1 MSTRRTARFT
11 LGLAAGAASLLVLAS
26 PATAATGA
34 WTTSPTP
41 NTGLG
46 NDSLNGAGAITDSD
60 AWAVGTTF
68 VAPGPNGV
76 TAMPL
81 ALHWNGTAW
90 ATVATPA
97 VSVNT
102 VLTGVAGASAADVW
116 AVGFSP
122 LGYHSSVPAMMHWNG
137 SAWSPAAQPATSGA
151 LAAVADLGARD
162 AWAVGRA
169 GRFGPQLIEHWD
181 GTAWTTMSAP
191 QPDPTYTAGS
201 QLLAI
206 SARAANDVWALGRSS
221 TAGAYA
227 EHWNGT
233 SWSLS
238 RLAAGAGDLPSA
250 VVAVGA
256 NDVWATVN
264 TYNGGNAYIQHWNG
278 TAWSVSTTRPATEY
292 PTLAGITAR
301 SATDIWAVG
310 GFLGN
315 INTPSPTREIRT
327 LHWDGTQWAV
337 GTAPNGGGSQLGGSA
352 LAPGGTR
359 SWAVG
364 TSADAFVLT
373 RTN

>member
-1 MSTRRTARFT
+1 
-11 LGLAAGAASLLVLAS
+11 LAAGTASLLVLAS

-34 WTTSPTP
+34 WSISPTP
-41 NTGLG
+41 NSGRG
-46 NDSLNGAGAITDSD
+46 NDSLNGVGAISDSD

-68 VAPGPNGV
+68 IVPDANGV
-76 TAMPL
+76 TAVPL

-97 VSVNT
+97 VTVST
-102 VLTGVAGASAADVW
+102 VLTDVAGASATDAW
-116 AVGFSP
+116 AVGYSP
-122 LGYHSSVPAMMHWNG
+122 LGYHSSAPVVLRWTG
-137 SAWSPAAQPATSGA
+137 SAWSAAVQPAASGA
-151 LAAVADLGARD
+151 LAAVADLGPGN

-181 GTAWTTMSAP
+181 GTAWTSVSAP

-201 QLLAI
+201 QLLAV

-221 TAGAYA
+221 TVGAYA

-233 SWSLS
+233 AWSLS
-238 RLAAGAGDLPSA
+238 LLAAGSGDLPSA
-250 VVAVGA
+250 VVAVGS

-264 TYNGGNAYIQHWNG
+264 TYNGGNSYVQHWNG
-278 TAWSVSTTRPATEY
+278 TAWSVSATRPATEY

-327 LHWDGTQWAV
+327 LHWSGTQWTA

-352 LAPGGTR
+352 LAPGGAR

-364 TSADAFVLT
+364 TSAGAFVLS
-373 RTN
+373 RTD

>member
-1 MSTRRTARFT
+1 M
-11 LGLAAGAASLLVLAS
+11 AG
-26 PATAATGA
+26 PATAATV
-34 WTTSPTP
+34 WSVSPTP
-41 NTGLG
+41 SSGLG
-46 NDSLNGAGAITDSD
+46 NDSLNGAGAVSDSD

-68 VAPGPNGV
+68 IAPDANGV
-76 TAMPL
+76 TAVPL
-81 ALHWNGTAW
+81 TLHWNGTAW
-90 ATVATPA
+90 AGVAAPA
-97 VSVNT
+97 VTVNT
-102 VLTGVAGASAADVW
+102 VLTSVAASSASDGWAA
-116 AVGFSP
+116 GYSP
-122 LGYHSSVPAMMHWNG
+122 LGYHSSVPVLLRWNG
-137 SAWSPAAQPATSGA
+137 SAWSAVAQPAASGA
-151 LAAVADLGARD
+151 LAAVADLGAGN

-206 SARAANDVWALGRSS
+206 SARASNDVWALGRSS
-221 TAGAYA
+221 TAGAFA

-233 SWSLS
+233 AWSLS
-238 RLAAGAGDLPSA
+238 LLAAGSGDLPSA

-256 NDVWATVN
+256 DNVWATVN

-315 INTPSPTREIRT
+315 IDTPSPTREIRT
-327 LHWDGTQWAV
+327 LHWDGAQWTA
-337 GTAPNGGGSQLGGSA
+337 GTAPNGGGSQLNGSA
-352 LAPGGTR
+352 LAPGGART
-359 SWAVG
+359 WAVG
-364 TSADAFVLT
+364 TSTGAFVLT
-373 RTN
+373 RTD